1 MATAPSGAGLGA
13 QIVNEK
19 YNQSVV
25 LANTASAQA
34 SAMQTALEKSIYG
47 PAKIDVKWQTLPAP
61 NLPPIP
67 NLPELPKLTL
77 GSLPGAPS
85 DLTATLGDVKID
97 DFVEAPPKLNFPAEP
112 VIKIGSVPAIPSVAA
127 VAIPDAPNVTLPDA
141 PVFLAMTTHSFGG
154 INLHEDWLD
163 KLDDIPELSLLEP
176 APFNYSPGARYASQL
191 LDSLKATLNAR
202 IHGGTGLA
210 PEVEQQ
216 IWGRARDRETALALA
231 REQEALR
238 GAEALGYPLPSGV
251 LAGQLADARR
261 EYLDKL
267 SGLSRDI
274 AIKQAEL
281 EQENVKNAIQAALQ
295 LDSTLLEDC
304 YKLEVLAIDA
314 AKAAAYNAIQA
325 HNSALEQFKALLAGY
340 QAYAQAYDTM
350 IKAEMTKVEV
360 FKALLSAEETK
371 ANINKALVDRYKAE
385 IEGRMAVVEIYKAR
399 VGAAQTLAELERT
412 NVQVAGE
419 QIKAFVAT
427 VNAETAKAD
436 LYKTTVQVEGAKQEA
451 YATTIKAYST
461 KVGAQA
467 ERARVNIAKYQAHIA
482 AKGLEWDGYKSLLNA
497 LVAEA
502 EISARSASLTVD
514 GYRLGASA
522 AEAQAGSY
530 MRRWE
535 ADIKQYE
542 AGQTL
547 TFNVAKVNADAI
559 THANDARM
567 EAAKVGL
574 ATSAQ
579 RVASS
584 WAMVSADARV
594 SDSTNT
600 QINL

>member
-13 QIVNEK
+13 QIVSEK

-34 SAMQTALEKSIYG
+34 SAMQTALEHSVYA
-47 PAKIDVKWQTLPAP
+47 PPQIDVKWQSLPAP

-67 NLPELPKLTL
+67 NLPELPNLTL

-85 DLTATLGDVKID
+85 VLTATLGDVKID

-191 LDSLKATLNAR
+191 LDSLKAKLNAR

-210 PEVEQQ
+210 PEIEQQ
-216 IWGRARDRETALALA
+216 IWDRSRDRETRLALA
-231 REQEALR
+231 KEQEVLR
-238 GAEALGYPLPSGV
+238 GAEALGFPLPSGV
-251 LAGQLADARR
+251 MAGQLADARR

-281 EQENVKNAIQAALQ
+281 EQENVKASIQAALQ
-295 LDSTLLEDC
+295 LESTLLEDC
-304 YKLEVLAIDA
+304 YKLEVLALDA
-314 AKAAAYNAIQA
+314 AKAAADNAIQA
-325 HNSALEQFKALLAGY
+325 HNAALEQFKALLAGY
-340 QAYAQAYDTM
+340 QAYAQAYDTL

-436 LYKTTVQVEGAKQEA
+436 LYKTTVQVEGTKQEA

-482 AKGLEWDGYKSLLNA
+482 AKSMEWDGYKARLQA
-497 LVAEA
+497 AVAEA
-502 EISARSASLTVD
+502 EIKARSASITVD

-594 SDSTNT
+594 SDSTST

>member
-1 MATAPSGAGLGA
+1 MANPSGSVAA
-13 QIVNEK
+13 TIVNDKYEK
-19 YNQSVV
+19 SVA
-25 LANTASAQA
+25 LANAANAQVVEL
-34 SAMQTALEKSIYG
+34 QQALENSIYG

-61 NLPPIP
+61 KLPPIP
-67 NLPELPKLTL
+67 NLPALPKLTL
-77 GSLPGAPS
+77 GSIPNAPTG
-85 DLTATLGDVKID
+85 LTATVGDVNID
-97 DFVEAPPKLNFPAEP
+97 DFVVAPPTLNFPAAP
-112 VIKIGSVPAIPSVAA
+112 VITIGSAPAIPSVAA
-127 VAIPDAPNVTLPDA
+127 VAIPDAPSVTLPDA

-191 LDSLKATLNAR
+191 LDSLRAKLNAR

-210 PEVEQQ
+210 PEIEQQ
-216 IWGRARDRETALALA
+216 IWDRSRDRETQLALA
-231 REQEALR
+231 KEQEVLR
-238 GAEALGYPLPSGV
+238 GAEALGFPLPSGV
-251 LAGQLADARR
+251 MAGQLADARR

-281 EQENVKNAIQAALQ
+281 EQENVKASIQAALQ
-295 LDSTLLEDC
+295 LESTLLEDC
-304 YKLEVLAIDA
+304 YKLEVLALDA
-314 AKAAAYNAIQA
+314 AKAAADNAIQA
-325 HNSALEQFKALLAGY
+325 HNAALEQFKALLAGY
-340 QAYAQAYDTM
+340 QAYAQAYDTL

-399 VGAAQTLAELERT
+399 VGAAQTLVELERT
-412 NVQVAGE
+412 KVQAAGE

-436 LYKTTVQVEGAKQEA
+436 LYKTTVQAEGTKQEA
-451 YATTIKAYST
+451 YATTMKAYSS

-467 ERARVNIAKYQAHIA
+467 ERARVNIAQYQAHIA
-482 AKGLEWDGYKSLLNA
+482 AKGLEWDGYKARLNA

-522 AEAQAGSY
+522 AEAQASSY

-535 ADIKQYE
+535 ADIRQYQ
-542 AGQTL
+542 AGAQI
-547 TFNVAKVNADAI
+547 TFNVAKANADSI

-574 ATSAQ
+574 ATGAQ
-579 RVASS
+579 RLASAWS
-584 WAMVSADARV
+584 MVSAGADV
-594 SDSTNT
+594 SDRTSLN
-600 QINL
+600 INM